1 MNYETVQK
9 WFSHDGDNT
18 HRMNYDLNE
27 NSVVLDLGGFHGEWA
42 NKIWHKYN
50 CFIYVFEPIPNLYEY
65 INERFKDNEKIKVFN
80 FGISDVDKTI
90 GITLNNDG
98 SSFYLE
104 GQDKVECSVKS
115 VYKFFVENNIKKV
128 DLMKIN
134 IEGDEY
140 PVMKSLLDTGLIDRI
155 DNIQVQFHDFIPN
168 CVELRKSI
176 HERISKTHELTYN
189 YEFVW
194 ENWKKII

>member
-155 DNIQVQFHDFIPN
+155 QVQFHDFIPN

>member
-1 MNYETVQK
+1 
-9 WFSHDGDNT
+9 
-18 HRMNYDLNE
+18 MNYDLNE

-115 VYKFFVENNIKKV
+115 VYKFFVEMAKK
-128 DLMKIN
+128 
-134 IEGDEY
+134 
-140 PVMKSLLDTGLIDRI
+140 S
-155 DNIQVQFHDFIPN
+155 Q
-168 CVELRKSI
+168 
-176 HERISKTHELTYN
+176 
-189 YEFVW
+189 
-194 ENWKKII
+194 

>member
-168 CVELRKSI
+168 CVELRESI